1 MRLTHIA
8 LSNFR
13 NYTRVDLPLPAGPIL
28 LHGGNAQGKTTLL
41 EAIYYLATT
50 KSPHTN
56 NDRQLLNW
64 YANGSE
70 NLVAVGRLTAQVA
83 PAHDARPRQL
93 EMRLIREQSS
103 PWGDASFRREVL
115 VNGVKVRLMDLLG
128 NLNVV
133 LFLPEDVA
141 LVSAPPAERRRYLDI
156 TLCQVD
162 RRYCQALSQYNK
174 VLSQRNALLRS
185 LQEERRGPAAAD
197 QLQPWDQQLA
207 RSGALVLLRRARM
220 ISELERQAGQIHFR
234 DLTGEAESLRLIYY
248 PRLQL
253 NHNAAANG
261 KPDPRTGPSSS
272 PADGDSRGQG
282 VNQLSLFRPG
292 TLEDPAGWLLESSE
306 GQLAA
311 VLHDALQASHPQE
324 IQRGSTLVGP
334 HRDDLRFLV
343 NGRDLADFG
352 SRGQQRTA
360 VLALKLAEAIWM
372 EAKTGERPVL
382 LLDEVLAELD
392 RTRRALLLDHISAAD
407 QAILTATDPTMFTA
421 SFLAQAAQM
430 EVAGGRITPDSLV
443 RESE

>member
-1 MRLTHIA
+1 MRLTRIT

-13 NYTRVDLPLPAGPIL
+13 NYTQVDLPLPGGPIL

-64 YANGSE
+64 YANGAE
-70 NLVAVGRLTAQVA
+70 NLIAVGRLTAEVA
-83 PAHDARPRQL
+83 PARDGRLRQL

-103 PWGDASFRREVL
+103 RWADASFRREVL

-174 VLSQRNALLRS
+174 VLSQRNALLRA
-185 LQEERRGPAAAD
+185 LQEERRGPAAAE
-197 QLQPWDQQLA
+197 QLQPWDQQMA
-207 RSGALVLLRRARM
+207 RSGALILLRRAKM
-220 ISELERQAGQIHFR
+220 IAELERQAGEIHFR
-234 DLTGEAESLRLIYY
+234 DLTGEAESLRLIYH
-248 PRLQL
+248 PRLQP
-253 NHNAAANG
+253 NSNTVNG
-261 KPDPRTGPSSS
+261 IPNPRPGPSSPQA
-272 PADGDSRGQG
+272 PAEGRDKGN
-282 VNQLSLFRPG
+282 NQLSLFRPG
-292 TLEDPAGWLLESSE
+292 TLEDPAGWLLERSE
-306 GQLAA
+306 GELAA
-311 VLHDALQASHPQE
+311 VLREALQASYPME

-372 EAKTGERPVL
+372 EARTGERPVL

-392 RTRRALLLDHISAAD
+392 RTRRAFLLDHIGAAE
-407 QAILTATDPTMFTA
+407 QAILTATDPTMFTS
-421 SFLAQAAQM
+421 SFLAQATRM
-430 EVAGGRITPDSLV
+430 EVAGGHITPDHPGK
-443 RESE
+443 ESE

>member
-1 MRLTHIA
+1 MRLTRIA

-70 NLVAVGRLTAQVA
+70 NLVAVGRLTAEVA
-83 PAHDARPRQL
+83 PAHEARPRQL
-93 EMRLIREQSS
+93 EMRLIREQSHR
-103 PWGDASFRREVL
+103 WGDASFRREVL

-128 NLNVV
+128 HLNVV

-174 VLSQRNALLRS
+174 VLSQRNALLRT
-185 LQEERRGPAAAD
+185 LQEERRGPAAAE

-207 RSGALVLLRRARM
+207 RLGALILLRRARM

-234 DLTGEAESLRLIYY
+234 DLTGEAESLRLIYQ

-253 NHNAAANG
+253 NNNAAANG
-261 KPDPRTGPSSS
+261 RPAAPPSS
-272 PADGDSRGQG
+272 PAPDDGRGKG
-282 VNQLSLFRPG
+282 SNQLSLFKPG
-292 TLEDPAGWLLESSE
+292 AVDDPAGWLLKRSE
-306 GQLAA
+306 GELAT
-311 VLHDALQASHPQE
+311 VLHDALRANHPLE
-324 IQRGSTLVGP
+324 VQRGSTLVGP
-334 HRDDLRFLV
+334 HRDDVRFQV
-343 NGRDLADFG
+343 NGRDLADYG

-372 EAKTGERPVL
+372 EARTGERPVL

-392 RTRRALLLDHISAAD
+392 RTRRALLLDHIGAAE

-421 SFLAQAAQM
+421 SFLAQATQM
-430 EVAGGRITPDSLV
+430 EVADGRITWDSPSE
-443 RESE
+443 ESE